1 MQAIYGSDTEDAF
14 LRRLVRSG
22 EVANYVLDTTSYV
35 RTKDGTLY
43 TFELPNVLDCGER
56 WLNEALEASNIQCKG
71 RVYGIIDRAFQDDK
85 VTSMGRLRP
94 TVPSPPPKPSPPV
107 RSEAETRKRQPLASG
122 VLDYFPDALR
132 AVAGCSWAGNEQH
145 NPGQPLHHARGKS
158 TDHADAL
165 LRHLLDRGSIDT
177 DGVRHSAKVAWRA
190 LAMLQEELEA
200 EGAPKAR
207 GAK

>member
-1 MQAIYGSDTEDAF
+1 MQAICGNDTEDAF
-14 LRRLVRSG
+14 LRRQVKSG
-22 EVANYVLDTTSYV
+22 CVKNYYLGSESFV
-35 RTKDGTLY
+35 RTQDGTLY
-43 TFELPNVLDCGER
+43 TFELPNVPDAADR
-56 WLNEALEASNIQCKG
+56 WLDEALYARNIQCKG
-71 RVYGIIDRAFQDDK
+71 RVYGIIDGALQDDM
-85 VTSMGRLRP
+85 VTSMEPRP

-200 EGAPKAR
+200 AGALKAR
-207 GAK
+207 GAR